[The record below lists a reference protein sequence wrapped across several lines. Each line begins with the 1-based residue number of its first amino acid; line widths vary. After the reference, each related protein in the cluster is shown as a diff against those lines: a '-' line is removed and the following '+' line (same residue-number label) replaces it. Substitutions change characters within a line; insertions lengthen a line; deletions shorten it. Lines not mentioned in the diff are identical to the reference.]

1 MLLCVLLLHCQVTPG
16 GSAAW
21 AGLQIGDAVLEVN
34 GYPVGRDNDLDR
46 LQQLAEAE
54 PPLCL
59 KLAARN
65 LEDLKAW
72 ISSESGQV
80 KSKRQMEL

>member
-1 MLLCVLLLHCQVTPG
+1 M
-16 GSAAW
+16 
-21 AGLQIGDAVLEVN
+21 GDAILEVN
-34 GYPVGRDNDLDR
+34 GCPVGGDSDQDR

-59 KLAARN
+59 KLAARDPRG
-65 LEDLKAW
+65 LEAW
-72 ISSESGQV
+72 ISSKFGEV

>member
-1 MLLCVLLLHCQVTPG
+1 M
-16 GSAAW
+16 
-21 AGLQIGDAVLEVN
+21 
-34 GYPVGRDNDLDR
+34 GRDNDLDR